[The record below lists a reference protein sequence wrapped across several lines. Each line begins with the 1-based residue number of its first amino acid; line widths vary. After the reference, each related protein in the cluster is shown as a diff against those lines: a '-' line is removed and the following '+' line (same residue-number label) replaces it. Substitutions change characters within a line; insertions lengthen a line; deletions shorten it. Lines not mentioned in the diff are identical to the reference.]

1 MRLTPIAITDSFLS
15 GANGEVDE
23 RRDGCSRNAG
33 RAPGFRPCA
42 CATWGVM
49 IRAPLF
55 HGIVD
60 KSAAG
65 LSAPVQAGYR
75 MRRVGREAAHEKTAG
90 ADIRMAMSPHG
101 CRSGKEDGRRRRL
114 AARSRESL
122 GRIDRN
128 LQGGERKQWTTKRI
142 ATSTR
147 AWKW

>member
-1 MRLTPIAITDSFLS
+1 MRLTPIVITDSFLS
-15 GANGEVDE
+15 GAEVDE
-23 RRDGCSRNAG
+23 RRDGSSRNAG

-42 CATWGVM
+42 YATWGVM
-49 IRAPLF
+49 MRAPLF

-65 LSAPVQAGYR
+65 LPAPAQAGYR
-75 MRRVGREAAHEKTAG
+75 MRREGRETAQKKTAG
-90 ADIRMAMSPHG
+90 ADIPIAMSPHG

-114 AARSRESL
+114 AARSGESL

-128 LQGGERKQWTTKRI
+128 LQGGERMQWTTKRI